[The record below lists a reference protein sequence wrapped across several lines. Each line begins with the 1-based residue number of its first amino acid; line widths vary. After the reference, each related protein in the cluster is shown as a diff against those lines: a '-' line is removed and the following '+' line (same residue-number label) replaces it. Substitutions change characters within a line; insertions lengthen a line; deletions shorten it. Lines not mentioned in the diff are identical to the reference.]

1 MVPGGYDRGMLTFI
15 SPVPRLQVAESLLP
29 RCEIEYFARNQLDYF
44 CQSELKFPNW
54 RGAGKRVG
62 VSKICVSW
70 DFGSSAPDRP
80 WPSLWGFSLSQFV
93 IRTALG

>member
-54 RGAGKRVG
+54 RGGWKTR
-62 VSKICVSW
+62 
-70 DFGSSAPDRP
+70 
-80 WPSLWGFSLSQFV
+80 WG
-93 IRTALG
+93 